1 MTVRDR
7 RGTEPRVAR
16 AEPHFARADDDLRLL
31 AEMPKPELHLHL
43 DGSLDPELALEL
55 ARTRG
60 VDAPRDWSGMRAA
73 LVAPERCA
81 DQADL
86 LRAFDLPIALLQDA
100 EALERAADRLVREKA
115 AERVAYME
123 LRWGPH
129 LHTAKGLTQR
139 QVIAAVATGASN
151 AAAACG
157 VDVRLIVTALRSHGV
172 EENRALAAA
181 AVAAQDLGVVAF
193 DLAGREAEVPDP
205 LMFASAFDTARD
217 GGLAITLHA
226 GEWGGAAQVRRAL
239 AVDPARIAHGA
250 VAAEDP
256 ALCEELIARNVVL
269 DLCPTSNVQAA
280 IVPGYGDFPVL
291 ALHRRGVRITL
302 NTDDRVVSDLTLSEE
317 YGRVRRRLGAPV
329 TELLEIARS
338 GYLASFAP
346 PPLRDALLQR
356 FDGWVEAHLP
366 AQK

>member
-1 MTVRDR
+1 MTDRDLKR
-7 RGTEPRVAR
+7 TVPR
-16 AEPHFARADDDLRLL
+16 FARADDDLRLL
-31 AEMPKPELHLHL
+31 AEMPKAELHLHL
-43 DGSLDPELALEL
+43 DGSLDPNLALEL
-55 ARTRG
+55 AKTRG

-100 EALERAADRLVREKA
+100 EALERAADHLVREKA
-115 AERVAYME
+115 AERVVYME

-129 LHTAKGLTQR
+129 LHTAKGLKEG
-139 QVIAAVATGASN
+139 QVIAAVAKGAS
-151 AAAACG
+151 AAASECG

-193 DLAGREAEVPDP
+193 DLAGREADYPDP
-205 LMFASAFDTARD
+205 LIFERAFETARD

-239 AVDPARIAHGA
+239 AVDPVRIAHGA

-256 ALCEELIARNVVL
+256 ALCEELIARDIVL

-280 IVPGYGDFPVL
+280 IVPGYGDFPIL
-291 ALHRRGVRITL
+291 DLHHRGVRVTL

-317 YGRVRRRLGAPV
+317 FGRVRRRLGASV
-329 TELLEIARS
+329 TDLMEIARV
-338 GYLASFAP
+338 GHDASFAP
-346 PPLRDALLQR
+346 DMVRRGLVQR
-356 FDGWVEAHLP
+356 FDNWRSAHLP
-366 AQK
+366 E